1 MSVFSKIACCIN
13 LSEDPDTIAQYTRDI
28 VRQNEAELIL
38 IHVAASSEQV
48 LNRASSKGMIE
59 EILENSRKSN
69 EDQFKAYAEKQ
80 FGDLSPTI
88 VFMTGKA
95 EKEVLRVIDEYC
107 ADLVIIGSVST
118 KGFFGSL
125 FNKPSEQIIGQT
137 RVPVMVIPND
147 LSLECQPHF

>member
-1 MSVFSKIACCIN
+1 MSVFSKIACCIS
-13 LSEDPDTIAQYTRDI
+13 LSEDPDGIAQYTHDI

-38 IHVAASSEQV
+38 IHVAASTEG
-48 LNRASSKGMIE
+48 LLHHTGSKGMVG
-59 EILENSRKSN
+59 EILENSRKAN
-69 EDQFKAYAEKQ
+69 EEAFRTYAEKH
-80 FGDLSPTI
+80 FGDLNPTI

-107 ADLVIIGSVST
+107 ADLVIIGSMST

-137 RVPVMVIPND
+137 RVPVMVIPNG
-147 LSLECQPHF
+147 LSLECVPNF